1 MSDDGFHDLNH
12 GMFGVVKGEGLL
24 GHGGIGKGDRSRY
37 RREDRGKLT
46 ELLLSRFEDGFILSS
61 VGVHHRDNARD
72 RKIWIHLILDLAHGV
87 EEKVCSFVG
96 FEMGLE
102 GDENVGRGDEAKD
115 AQDAK
120 SGGAIDQD
128 VVIAIGDAIEDA
140 SEFPFTGDRGLEL
153 NFSSAKGN
161 ICREE
166 IELMEVLD
174 DREGKVFEE
183 GVGDRMFEI
192 VGFESHEGGKGR
204 LGIHIN
210 KKHTMIGFCKV
221 IPKIHGEGAFADP
234 TRLVEEC
241 DDFGHQ
247 GFRI

>member
-1 MSDDGFHDLNH
+1 MSGDGFHDLNH

-37 RREDRGKLT
+37 RREDSGKLT

-72 RKIWIHLILDLAHGV
+72 RKIWIHLVLDLAHGV
-87 EEKVCSFVG
+87 EEKVRSFVG
-96 FEMGLE
+96 FEMSLE
-102 GDENVGRGDEAKD
+102 GDENVGRSNEAKD
-115 AQDAK
+115 AQDAQG
-120 SGGAIDQD
+120 GGAIDQD
-128 VVIAIGDAIEDA
+128 VVIAIGDAIKDA
-140 SEFPFTGDRGLEL
+140 SKFPFTGDRGLEL
-153 NFSSAKGN
+153 NFSGAKGN

-166 IELMEVLD
+166 IEFMEVLD

-192 VGFESHEGGKGR
+192 VGFESHEGGQGC
-204 LGIHIN
+204 LGIHIDE
-210 KKHTMIGFCKV
+210 KHTMVCVGEV
-221 IPKIHGEGAFADP
+221 IPQIHGEGAFAH
-234 TRLVEEC
+234 TSGLIEEC